1 MTEHTVT
8 AVPEASG
15 EDSGLPGKVTVRPGW
30 LAAAG
35 LLGALA
41 ASSCCIVPLALFA
54 LGITG
59 ARMGKLTALAPYQPI
74 FLVITLGVLLAG
86 YVLVHR
92 RARSACAPGGACARP
107 VAGWLVKG
115 ALWAAT
121 ALVAAALAFPYIVR
135 LTFSG

>member
-1 MTEHTVT
+1 MTERTVT

-15 EDSGLPGKVTVRPGW
+15 EDSSLPGKVTLRPGL

-59 ARMGKLTALAPYQPI
+59 AWMGKLTAFAPYQPI
-74 FLVITLGVLLAG
+74 FIAITLGLLLAG

-92 RARSACAPGGACARP
+92 RSRSACAPGGACARP

-115 ALWAAT
+115 SLWAAT

>member
-1 MTEHTVT
+1 MTERTATTVL
-8 AVPEASG
+8 EASA
-15 EDSGLPGKVTVRPGW
+15 EESRLPGKVTVRPGW

-54 LGITG
+54 LGLTG
-59 ARMGKLTALAPYQPI
+59 AWMGTLTALAPYQPI
-74 FLVITLGVLLAG
+74 FIAITLGLLLAG
-86 YVLVHR
+86 YVLVYR
-92 RARSACAPGGACARP
+92 RSRSACEPGAACARP

-121 ALVAAALAFPYIVR
+121 ALVAGTLALPYIVH
-135 LTFSG
+135 LAFSG